1 MADDPYN
8 WDARVDAWE
17 KVAATDTFGALRD
30 RVVSEAA
37 PRRSDRV
44 LDLGAGTGLVTLALA
59 PLAANMTALDISR
72 RMLERL
78 DARAAADGVTNV
90 DLVAGDMRSLPF
102 DDETFD
108 VVVSNYAF
116 HHLDDPGKELSLS
129 EARRVLVPGGRL
141 VVCDMMFSLSLQPRD
156 RRLILYKLR
165 ALAARGPA
173 GLLRIVRNAGR
184 VATGRWERPASPE
197 TWARLL
203 TERHFA
209 DVRIELLKEEAGLAT
224 ASRPLVSEPAE
235 RLRPAGTEYSSA
247 NTYAATTRA
256 SRSVISSSRLEG
268 HRSGSPSSSN
278 SGSLRNPPDFHIKPR
293 VRRI

>member
-1 MADDPYN
+1 MAADPYN

-17 KVAATDTFGALRD
+17 EVAATDAFGVLRD
-30 RVVSEAA
+30 RVVREAA
-37 PRRSDRV
+37 PRRGDRV

-59 PLAANMTALDISR
+59 PLANVTALDISR
-72 RMLERL
+72 HMLERL
-78 DARAAADGVTNV
+78 DAHAVADGVANV

-141 VVCDMMFSLSLQPRD
+141 VVCDMMFSLSLKPRD
-156 RRLILYKLR
+156 RRLVLYKLR
-165 ALAARGPA
+165 AIAARGPA

-197 TWARLL
+197 TWERLL

-224 ASRPLVSEPAE
+224 ASRPFVPDRQNDYLTGASCEVASGEGEHCKSDKCDGPGAE
-235 RLRPAGTEYSSA
+235 RRGVRESQPVPERIDGPVLVERRRLTERP
-247 NTYAATTRA
+247 
-256 SRSVISSSRLEG
+256 
-268 HRSGSPSSSN
+268 
-278 SGSLRNPPDFHIKPR
+278 
-293 VRRI
+293 